1 MECNVAPSTD
11 TTALTALQA
20 AVPAAPAAAPAP
32 AALLLA
38 FAAVPDPRRARGRR
52 FPLAALLA
60 LAVAALLADQRSVL
74 AIAQWA
80 ARQRPATL
88 RALGLPAARPPHQST
103 LQRLFR
109 RLDVAALSAAVG
121 AAFAAAAPAPTGRG
135 SQGVAIDGKAQRGRL
150 AFAGAGGATVHALTA
165 YLHEADTVL
174 AQEEIRSTAE
184 KTEAE
189 LTVAPALIA
198 RVAWPGRVLT
208 GDALFCQRHLCRQV
222 RAAGGDYLVLV
233 RENQPT
239 LLHDVALLFD
249 PPPDQPAPL
258 PLLDRREAATL
269 EKGHGRTHDQRHL
282 VASTDLNGYLDWP
295 GLAQVFRLERTWRAG
310 GVAHRQVTYGVTS
323 LPPDVADAARLLALK
338 RGHWR
343 IENRLHRTK
352 DVTLGE
358 DASPIRLGAGPM
370 ALAVLRDT
378 ALSLLRLAGCRAVAA
393 RLRHYAQFPAQAA
406 ALLAPPPPE
415 NA

>member
-1 MECNVAPSTD
+1 MECSAASSPD
-11 TTALTALQA
+11 TTVLTALQA
-20 AVPAAPAAAPAP
+20 AVPAPPAAVPTP
-32 AALLLA
+32 AALLAA
-38 FAAVPDPRRARGRR
+38 FARVPDPRRARGRR

-60 LAVAALLADQRSVL
+60 LAVAALLSDQRSVL

-88 RALGLPAARPPHQST
+88 RALGFPGARTPHQST

-109 RLDVAALSAAVG
+109 KLDAAALSAAVG
-121 AAFAAAAPAPTGRG
+121 AALAAAVPPPAGRG
-135 SQGVAIDGKAQRGRL
+135 SQGVALDGKAQRGRL
-150 AFAGAGGATVHALTA
+150 AFAGAGGAPVHALSA
-165 YLHEADTVL
+165 YLHDADTVL

-184 KTEAE
+184 KAEAE
-189 LTVAPALIA
+189 LTVAPALVA

-208 GDALFCQRHLCRQV
+208 GDALFCQRALCRQV
-222 RAAGGDYLVLV
+222 VQAGGDYLVLV

-239 LLHDVALLFD
+239 LRHDIALLFD

-258 PLLDRREAATL
+258 PLLDRREAVTV
-269 EKGHGRTHDQRHL
+269 ERGHGRADDRRHL
-282 VASTDLNGYLDWP
+282 VASTDLAGYLDWP
-295 GLAQVFRLERTWRAG
+295 GAAQVFRLERTWRAG
-310 GVAHRQVTYGVTS
+310 GTTHRQLTYGITS
-323 LPPDVADAARLLALK
+323 LPPAVADAARLLALK

-358 DASPIRLGAGPM
+358 DASSIRLGAGPM

-378 ALSLLRLAGCRAVAA
+378 ALSLLRLTGCRAVAA
-393 RLRHYAQFPAQAA
+393 RLRHYAQFPAQAV
-406 ALLAPPPPE
+406 ALLAPPPTQ